1 MKKTYKISDY
11 EQILEV
17 EKEGGNIFIKE
28 VHCTCRWHSLHPSS
42 WDEGN
47 QVCWHIKSAIVQM
60 RKKRIK

>member
-28 VHCTCRWHSLHPSS
+28 VHCT
-42 WDEGN
+42 
-47 QVCWHIKSAIVQM
+47 
-60 RKKRIK
+60 